1 MNGNKWT
8 KRSLIV
14 LLVLICF
21 LLALTIFF
29 HEVFIFVAIAPIFA
43 LLDHPWTP
51 KSLYITF
58 LAALM
63 LVIAIVL
70 VPKGGFVL
78 HALFYIA
85 VIVELLVLYLIGQYR
100 TQGRLNKFSLIIVCI
115 GVEYLFLKF
124 FIFENFLADILQDK
138 PSWTRW
144 NIYTGYL
151 GAGLWILLTNLLF
164 YQAVFKKDKIN
175 VFLIALGIA
184 AIGLPMLYSFYLTN
198 NPVTKDQLIRLYSG
212 DDTNLPTSYA
222 VYGEL
227 ISRTGAW
234 VSILIIIFTLV
245 RAKTKKVAR

>member
-1 MNGNKWT
+1 MNGIQSL
-8 KRSLIV
+8 KRNPL
-14 LLVLICF
+14 F
-21 LLALTIFF
+21 LLASVCFF
-29 HEVFIFVAIAPIFA
+29 LLLSILAHKVFIFVAIVPIFA

-58 LAALM
+58 LAASI
-63 LVIAIVL
+63 LVIAIACIPERGIVL
-70 VPKGGFVL
+70 RS
-78 HALFYIA
+78 LFYIA
-85 VIVELLVLYLIGQYR
+85 GIVELLVLYLIGQYR
-100 TQGRLNKFSLIIVCI
+100 TQDRLNKFSLIIVCV

-124 FIFENFLADILQDK
+124 FVYENFVADILQNK
-138 PSWTRW
+138 PSWIRW

-151 GAGLWILLTNLLF
+151 GTGLWILLTNLLF
-164 YQAVFKKDKIN
+164 YQAFCKKDKIN
-175 VFLIALGIA
+175 VFLIAVAIA
-184 AIGLPMLYSFYLTN
+184 AIVLPMLYSFDLTN

-212 DDTNLPTSYA
+212 DGTNLPMPYA